1 MAAKRLAT
9 ARPSHD
15 AVTTFLAKVPARSWD
30 LLRVMREL
38 GDDASFEKVGK
49 RLGGLDKRSVATAL
63 TQLNDDYDELTN
75 GGKLID
81 LVGRHYELTL
91 AGEAVADELQEART
105 HLADLLRGTSTKH
118 REAWVP
124 VTNECI
130 KYLPALKKQVARMDA
145 DIQLHP
151 SPYRSTDLQ
160 PGSEPVQAGK
170 RRGPRH
176 HAIYSAC
183 IDTAQLVPG
192 EVSKVDTY
200 AGGPTSVVVIGQ
212 PQPFK
217 VLAHRNL
224 FPRTDTVTIEDLW
237 DLDGG
242 LIVPEG
248 GAVRDLLDG
257 LEGGWERRRPY
268 QGSTD
273 LETGLACLTTE
284 GLVDSPALIVHGQG
298 RFDYLKEDGYRLYDL
313 AEANGRHAVTGMYQ
327 RDDLAQALLGVKAK
341 MWEVI
346 WSAAGDLWLT
356 AKKDAGR

>member
-1 MAAKRLAT
+1 
-9 ARPSHD
+9 
-15 AVTTFLAKVPARSWD
+15 
-30 LLRVMREL
+30 MREL
-38 GDDASFEKVGK
+38 GDAASFEKVGK
-49 RLGGLDKRSVATAL
+49 LSGGLDKRSVATAL
-63 TQLNDDYDELTN
+63 TQLDATYRAMTTD
-75 GGKLID
+75 GKLLV
-81 LVGRHYELTL
+81 LVGRHYELTP
-91 AGEAVADELQEART
+91 AGEAVADELIEARV
-105 HLADLLRGTSTKH
+105 HFADLLRGTSTKH

-145 DIQLHP
+145 DIQLHA

-170 RRGPRH
+170 PRGPRH
-176 HAIYSAC
+176 HALYSAC
-183 IDTAQLVPG
+183 IDIGQLTPG
-192 EVSKVDTY
+192 EVSKVDVY
-200 AGGPTSVVVIGQ
+200 AGGPTSVVVIEE

-224 FPRTDTVTIEDLW
+224 FPHTASVSIQDLW

-273 LETGLACLTTE
+273 LETGLQCLTTE
-284 GLVDSPALIVHGQG
+284 SLVDSPALIVHGQG
-298 RFDYLKEDGYRLYDL
+298 RFDHLTNDGYRLYEL
-313 AEANGRHAVTGMYQ
+313 SGTGGRRAVTGMYQ
-327 RDDLAQALLGVKAK
+327 RDDLAEALLDGKRK
-341 MWEVI
+341 I
-346 WSAAGDLWLT
+346 WSTIWQAASDLWLEPKEGV
-356 AKKDAGR
+356 AR